1 MIDILLATYNG
12 EKYLNQQIDSIITQT
27 YKDWQ
32 LLIRDDLSTD
42 NTVNI
47 IKNYICKYPDKIRLI
62 EDNKGHL
69 GLAQNFGALL
79 ELALSEYIMFCDQ
92 DDIWLPNKI
101 ELTLNTMKA
110 AGQTWPNTPLLVH
123 TDLKVVDETLI
134 PIAESFWKLHRIS
147 PESDCQLKKIIY
159 RNIVT
164 GCTVMIN
171 KKAKEIS
178 MPFPPEAWIHDWWI
192 ALNVVKYGKIIH
204 IATPT
209 VLYRQHI
216 ANLIGVKKPLKE
228 DILLLP
234 QKFIRAKRF
243 LLSDYRMAKKI
254 TPDIGLAQWLL
265 KNIAISFSRR
275 FSYIRNLFG

>member
-12 EKYLNQQIDSIITQT
+12 EKYLSQQIDSIITQT
-27 YKDWQ
+27 YKQWQ

-47 IKNYICKYPDKIRLI
+47 IKNYACRHPDKIRLI
-62 EDNKGHL
+62 EDSKGHL
-69 GLAQNFGALL
+69 GLVHNFETLL
-79 ELALSEYIMFCDQ
+79 ESAQSEFIMFCDQ

-101 ELTLNTMKA
+101 ELTLNTMEA

-123 TDLKVVDETLI
+123 TDLKVVDETLN

-171 KKAKEIS
+171 KKTKEIS
-178 MPFPPEAWIHDWWI
+178 MSFPPEASIHDWWI
-192 ALNVVKYGKIIH
+192 VLNVVKYGKIIH
-204 IATPT
+204 ITTPT
-209 VLYRQHI
+209 VLYRQHA
-216 ANLIGVKKPLKE
+216 ANLIGAKKTLKE
-228 DILLLP
+228 DTLLLP
-234 QKFIRAKRF
+234 QKFIHAKRF

-254 TPDIGLAQWLL
+254 VPDISLAQWLL
-265 KNIAISFSRR
+265 KNIALSFGRR
-275 FSYIRNLFG
+275 LKL

>member
-47 IKNYICKYPDKIRLI
+47 IKNHTCKYPDKIRPI

-123 TDLKVVDETLI
+123 TDLKVVDETLN

-178 MPFPPEAWIHDWWI
+178 MPFPPEARIHDWWI

-204 IATPT
+204 IAMPT

-216 ANLIGVKKPLKE
+216 ANLIGAKKSLKE
-228 DILLLP
+228 DMLLLP
-234 QKFIRAKRF
+234 QKFMRAKRF

-254 TPDIGLAQWLL
+254 APDIGLAQWLL
-265 KNIAISFSRR
+265 KNIAISFGRR
-275 FSYIRNLFG
+275 FSL

>member
-12 EKYLNQQIDSIITQT
+12 EKYLSPQIDSIITQT

-47 IKNYICKYPDKIRLI
+47 IKNYTCKYPDKIRLI

-69 GLAQNFGALL
+69 GLVQNFGALL

-123 TDLKVVDETLI
+123 TDLKVVDEMLK

-178 MPFPPEAWIHDWWI
+178 MPFPPEARIHDWWI

-204 IATPT
+204 IAMPT

-216 ANLIGVKKPLKE
+216 ANLIGAKKSLKE

-254 TPDIGLAQWLL
+254 APDIGLAQWLL
-265 KNIAISFSRR
+265 KNIAISFGRR
-275 FSYIRNLFG
+275 FSL

>member
-12 EKYLNQQIDSIITQT
+12 EKYLTQQIDSIVAQT

-47 IKNYICKYPDKIRLI
+47 IKNYTRRCPDKIRLI
-62 EDNKGHL
+62 EDSKGHL
-69 GLAQNFGALL
+69 GLVRNFEALL
-79 ELALSEYIMFCDQ
+79 ESSQSEFIMFCDQ

-101 ELTLNTMKA
+101 ELTLNAMEA
-110 AGQTWPNTPLLVH
+110 AGKTQPNTPLLIH
-123 TDLKVVDETLI
+123 TDLKVVDETLT

-147 PESDCQLKKIIY
+147 PENDCQLKKIIY

-178 MPFPPEAWIHDWWI
+178 MPFSPEARIHDWWI
-192 ALNVVKYGKIIH
+192 ALNVVKNGKIIH
-204 IATPT
+204 VTTTT
-209 VLYRQHI
+209 VLYRQHT
-216 ANLIGVKKPLKE
+216 ANIIGAKKPLKE
-228 DILLLP
+228 DMLLLP

-254 TPDIGLAQWLL
+254 VPDISLAQWLL
-265 KNIAISFSRR
+265 KNIALSFGRR
-275 FSYIRNLFG
+275 FRL

>member
-123 TDLKVVDETLI
+123 TDLKVVDETLM

-178 MPFPPEAWIHDWWI
+178 MPFPPEAGIHDWWI
-192 ALNVVKYGKIIH
+192 TLNVAKHGKIIYVPDKT
-204 IATPT
+204 I
-209 VLYRQHI
+209 LYRQHSKNI
-216 ANLIGVKKPLKE
+216 IGAKKYRKLAAVFSSQTINNIRKLFSEYRLIKRIYPSASFTV
-228 DILLLP
+228 LLLTN
-234 QKFIRAKRF
+234 IR
-243 LLSDYRMAKKI
+243 
-254 TPDIGLAQWLL
+254 LAVT
-265 KNIAISFSRR
+265 RR
-275 FSYIRNLFG
+275 L

>member
-12 EKYLNQQIDSIITQT
+12 EKYLSQQIDSIIAQT
-27 YKDWQ
+27 CKDWQ

-47 IKNYICKYPDKIRLI
+47 IKSYTRRHPDKIRLI

-69 GLAQNFGALL
+69 GLARNFEALL
-79 ELALSEYIMFCDQ
+79 ESAQSEFIMFCDQ

-110 AGQTWPNTPLLVH
+110 ARQTWPNAPLLVH
-123 TDLKVVDETLI
+123 TDLKVVDETLK
-134 PIAESFWKLHRIS
+134 PIAESFWKLNRIS

-159 RNIVT
+159 QNIVT

-178 MPFPPEAWIHDWWI
+178 MPFPPEASIHDWWI
-192 ALNVVKYGKIIH
+192 ALNVVKYGKILH
-204 IATPT
+204 MAMPT
-209 VLYRQHI
+209 VLYRQHT
-216 ANLIGVKKPLKE
+216 ANLIGAKKSLKE
-228 DILLLP
+228 DTLLLP
-234 QKFIRAKRF
+234 QKFVHARRF

-254 TPDIGLAQWLL
+254 APDISLVQWLL
-265 KNIAISFSRR
+265 KNIALSFGRR
-275 FSYIRNLFG
+275 FKL

>member
-12 EKYLNQQIDSIITQT
+12 EKYLTQQIDSIITQT

-47 IKNYICKYPDKIRLI
+47 IKNYTCKYPDKIRLI
-62 EDNKGHL
+62 EDNKRHL
-69 GLAQNFGALL
+69 GLAQNFGTLL
-79 ELALSEYIMFCDQ
+79 KLAQSEYIMFCDQ

-123 TDLKVVDETLI
+123 TDLKVVDETLM

-178 MPFPPEAWIHDWWI
+178 MPFPPEARIHDWWI

-204 IATPT
+204 IAMPT

-216 ANLIGVKKPLKE
+216 ANLIGAKKSLKE
-228 DILLLP
+228 DMLLLP
-234 QKFIRAKRF
+234 QKFIHAKRF

-254 TPDIGLAQWLL
+254 APDIGLAQWLL
-265 KNIAISFSRR
+265 KNITISFGRR
-275 FSYIRNLFG
+275 FSL

>member
-1 MIDILLATYNG
+1 MLDILLATYNG
-12 EKYLNQQIDSIITQT
+12 EKYLTQQIDSIITQT

-47 IKNYICKYPDKIRLI
+47 IKNYTCKYPDKIRLI
-62 EDNKGHL
+62 EDNKRHL
-69 GLAQNFGALL
+69 GLAQNFGTLL
-79 ELALSEYIMFCDQ
+79 ELAQSEYIMFCDQ

-123 TDLKVVDETLI
+123 TDLKVVDETLM

-178 MPFPPEAWIHDWWI
+178 MPFPPEARIHDWWI

-204 IATPT
+204 IAMPT

-216 ANLIGVKKPLKE
+216 ANLIGAKKSLKE
-228 DILLLP
+228 DMLLLP
-234 QKFIRAKRF
+234 QKFMRAKRF

-254 TPDIGLAQWLL
+254 APDIGLAQWLL
-265 KNIAISFSRR
+265 KNIAISFGRR
-275 FSYIRNLFG
+275 FSL